1 MRIHTDT
8 LTTGDFYDAA
18 RKAGVTIDRN
28 SMHGSRSRVRA
39 FDFILSGSSNRRQN
53 FGGDGQAATWDE
65 WGVFLSWLFAVDPS
79 ATTQPYDG
87 LAEFERKTFSRFSE
101 GDVPVDMPV
110 HHGKNH
116 RWEYISPFVFQCKNT
131 NCHAKMTTSE
141 A

>member
-1 MRIHTDT
+1 MRIHTDK

-28 SMHGSRSRVRA
+28 GMHGSRSRAHA

-65 WGVFLSWLFAVDPS
+65 WGIFLSWLFAVDPD
-79 ATTQPYDG
+79 ATVPGVYDG
-87 LAEFERKTFSRFSE
+87 LGEFERKTFARFSE
-101 GDVPVDMPV
+101 GDHPVDMPV

-116 RWEYISPFVFQCKNT
+116 RWEFVAPFVFACKNSE
-131 NCHAKMTTSE
+131 CAAKMTTR
-141 A
+141 

>member
-28 SMHGSRSRVRA
+28 GMHGSRSRARA

-65 WGVFLSWLFAVDPS
+65 WGIFLSWLFAVDPN
-79 ATTQPYDG
+79 ATVPKVYEG
-87 LAEFERKTFSRFSE
+87 LAEFERKTFARFSE
-101 GDVPVDMPV
+101 GDVPPDNAHPS
-110 HHGKNH
+110 KNH
-116 RWEYISPFVFQCKNT
+116 RWEYVSPYVFKCKNT
-131 NCHAKMTTSE
+131 ECHAKMTTI
-141 A
+141 